1 MSEPSADTQ
10 KVILFSAWLEGK
22 LNSEQQA
29 DFDQLCITDPAFAMQ
44 VERTNYVR
52 LLDDSSLALEP
63 PKWDKNSQFMFA
75 EKTPWWQW
83 QAMPVVAFGFS
94 IVALFMVAT
103 GFNINIENG
112 RASVGFG
119 AEISTAQIETLVQ
132 SRLDEYQQSNQA
144 LLTQYVDSMQKQQL
158 QTNTQLTEYLL
169 ISSRQERR
177 EDFAQLIKF
186 VNQQRYDDQNF
197 YARQM
202 NDLQAEI
209 NIQTGYRVDSVVPLS
224 EISIND

>member
-1 MSEPSADTQ
+1 MSELGVDTQ
-10 KVILFSAWLEGK
+10 KIILFSAWLEGN

-29 DFDQLCITDPAFAMQ
+29 DFEQLCITDPEFAMQ
-44 VERTNYVR
+44 VERTNYVS
-52 LLDDSSLALEP
+52 LLGDTSLALEP
-63 PKWDKNSQFMFA
+63 PKWDKKSKFIFA
-75 EKTPWWQW
+75 EKTSWWQR
-83 QAMPVVAFGFS
+83 QAMSLVAFGFS
-94 IVALFMVAT
+94 TVALFMVAT
-103 GFNINIENG
+103 DFNINIENG
-112 RASVGFG
+112 RASAGFG
-119 AEISTAQIETLVQ
+119 AQIPTAQIETLVQ
-132 SRLDEYQQSNQA
+132 SRLDEYQRSNQA

-158 QTNTQLTEYLL
+158 QTNTQLTKYLL
-169 ISSRQERR
+169 ASSRQERR
-177 EDFAQLIKF
+177 EDFAELIKF